1 VSVVFAPTSPREP
14 AATRRSSASALLP
27 GALLILLGILSFA
40 GLLDGVREHG
50 DLSSLDR
57 PTLRWFVAHRDAVAT
72 KTLTLITDASSELVL
87 PILVAILA
95 AFWLWRGR
103 DWWRP
108 GLLVSA
114 MALATVASTV
124 VKHVVARPRPPAGSM
139 FPPVETTFSFPSG
152 HTLGAATFV
161 LVAGY
166 LLWSTRRTLSASLI
180 WLGGGACAI
189 AAVAVSRLY
198 LGYHWLTDVVASTA
212 LAGVVL
218 GIVIMV
224 DRWARNRVS
233 VR

>member
-1 VSVVFAPTSPREP
+1 MIAVFAPTSPKEP
-14 AATRRSSASALLP
+14 AATRRSTANALLP
-27 GALLILLGILSFA
+27 GALLILVGILSFA

-57 PTLRWFVAHRDAVAT
+57 PTLRWFVAHRDALAT
-72 KTLTLITDASSELVL
+72 TTLTLVTDISSELVL

-95 AFWLWRGR
+95 AVWLWRAR

-108 GLLVSA
+108 ALLLSA
-114 MALATVASTV
+114 MAFATALSYV

-166 LLWSTRRTLSASLI
+166 LLWSTRRTFSAWVL
-180 WLGGGACAI
+180 WVAGGTAVI
-189 AAVAVSRLY
+189 VAVAVSRLY
-198 LGYHWLTDVVASTA
+198 LGYHWLTDVIASTA
-212 LAGVVL
+212 LAAIVL

-224 DRWARNRVS
+224 DRWARNTDLIR
-233 VR
+233 